1 MTKRRTLAGM
11 IVLLAALAVVIYLVF
26 MKPGASEV
34 KEEMLTDVAV
44 HVGKI
49 SRTTLHRYVTGYG
62 SVEPEPAADRKPPAA
77 ASIASPV
84 GGLLVQINCTEGSHV
99 SQGETLFRLDSRVA
113 EVAVLKAQKE
123 LQFAELTFER
133 QKNLLTADGTS
144 KKSYQEAEQQ
154 LNAARSGLSAAQTQL
169 ALLQIISPLTGTL
182 VRLNATLGQ
191 SVESNTV
198 LAEVVDMNR
207 LVAAARVPSREASLL
222 KPGQPVELGT
232 GGKAIG
238 TLSFVSKD
246 IDPLTDT
253 VLVRTS
259 LPAKTGFRPGQ
270 FLDIRIICEE
280 HRDCLAVPEESLV
293 SSEEEGSWIMI
304 VRGDKAVRQP
314 VIDGFHERGLVEVE
328 GEGLA
333 EGMMIVTTDAYS
345 LPPETKIHIVS
356 QAHE

>member
-26 MKPGASEV
+26 MKPGAIDI

-62 SVEPEPAADRKPPAA
+62 SVEPEPAAVGKPPAA
-77 ASIASPV
+77 ASIAAPV
-84 GGLLVQINCTEGSHV
+84 SGLLVQINCTEGSHV
-99 SQGETLFRLDSRVA
+99 SQGETLFQLDSRVA
-113 EVAVLKAQKE
+113 EVEVLKAQKE
-123 LQFAELTFER
+123 LHFAEQTFER

-144 KKSYQEAEQQ
+144 QKSYQEAEQQ

-169 ALLQIISPLTGTL
+169 ALLQITSPLTGTL

-198 LAEVVDMNR
+198 LAEVVDMSR
-207 LVAAARVPSREASLL
+207 LVAAVRVPSRESSLL

-232 GGKAIG
+232 GGKAVG

-253 VLVRTS
+253 VLVRTF
-259 LPAKTGFRPGQ
+259 LPVQAGFRPGQ

-280 HRDCLAVPEESLV
+280 HRDCLAVPEISLV
-293 SSEEEGSWIMI
+293 ADSVGGDAGSIVLVEGG
-304 VRGDKAVRQP
+304 RAVRKR
-314 VIDGFHERGLVEVE
+314 VRAGLRESGLVEVE
-328 GEGLA
+328 GEELK
-333 EGMMIVTTDAYS
+333 EGMTIVTEDAYAVPAES
-345 LPPETKIHIVS
+345 KVHIID
-356 QAHE
+356 

>member
-1 MTKRRTLAGM
+1 MTKHGTLAGM
-11 IVLLAALAVVIYLVF
+11 IVLMAALAVVVYLAVI
-26 MKPGASEV
+26 KPVANEV
-34 KEEMLTDVAV
+34 KEETFTDVAV
-44 HVGKI
+44 RVGKI
-49 SRTTLHRYVTGYG
+49 TRTTLHRYVTGYG
-62 SVEPEPAADRKPPAA
+62 SVEPEPAADGKPPAA
-77 ASIASPV
+77 ASIAAPV
-84 GGLLVQINCTEGSHV
+84 SGLLVQISCTEGSHV
-99 SQGETLFRLDSRVA
+99 SQGETLFRLDSRVT

-123 LQFAELTFER
+123 LQFAEQTFER

-144 KKSYQEAEQQ
+144 QKSYQEAEQQ

-169 ALLQIISPLTGTL
+169 ALLQITSPLTGTL

-232 GGKAIG
+232 GEKTIG
-238 TLSFVSKD
+238 TLSFVGKD
-246 IDPLTDT
+246 IDPMTDT
-253 VLVRTS
+253 VLVRAF
-259 LPAKTGFRPGQ
+259 LPVQAGFRPGQ
-270 FLDIRIICEE
+270 FLNIRIICEE

-314 VIDGFHERGLVEVE
+314 VIDGFRERGLVEVS

-333 EGMMIVTTDAYS
+333 EGMIIVTTDAYS
-345 LPPETKIHIVS
+345 LPPETRIHIVS

>member
-1 MTKRRTLAGM
+1 MTKRRTLAGVIILM
-11 IVLLAALAVVIYLVF
+11 AALAVIIYLTVIR
-26 MKPGASEV
+26 PGANEV
-34 KEEMLTDVAV
+34 KEETLTDVAV
-44 HVGKI
+44 RVGKI
-49 SRTTLHRYVTGYG
+49 IRTTLHRYVMGYG
-62 SVEPEPAADRKPPAA
+62 SVEPEPAADGKPPAA

-84 GGLLVQINCTEGSHV
+84 SGLLVQINCTEGSHV
-99 SQGETLFRLDSRVA
+99 SQGETLFRLDSRLA

-123 LQFAELTFER
+123 LQFAEQTFER

-144 KKSYQEAEQQ
+144 QKSYQEAELQ

-169 ALLQIISPLTGTL
+169 ALLQITSPLTGTL

-232 GGKAIG
+232 GEKTIG
-238 TLSFVSKD
+238 TLSFVGKD
-246 IDPLTDT
+246 IDPMTDT
-253 VLVRTS
+253 VLVRAF
-259 LPAKTGFRPGQ
+259 LPVQAGFRPGQ
-270 FLDIRIICEE
+270 FLNIRIICEE

-314 VIDGFHERGLVEVE
+314 VIDGFRERGLVEVS

-333 EGMMIVTTDAYS
+333 EGMIIVTTDAYS
-345 LPPETKIHIVS
+345 LPPETRIHIVS